1 MTARRVLTGA
11 ATALAVA
18 AAVFALWGVLA
29 WVSAA
34 GDGDLATAAARDDA
48 LRAGREHVARLTT
61 MDHSD
66 VEAGLRSWL
75 EVTTGPLRSE
85 LEDTDPATLHAVER
99 AGTVATGAVLAAGL
113 SEFNADHGTA
123 TLLATVEIT
132 TVAGDTEPVHVR
144 HRYRAQLLHTDDGW
158 KVAAFEPMPAG
169 GAS

>member
-18 AAVFALWGVLA
+18 AAVFALWGSWPGCPPPVTGT
-29 WVSAA
+29 WPQRPH
-34 GDGDLATAAARDDA
+34 RDDA

-85 LEDTDPATLHAVER
+85 LEDTDPATPPWNGRARWRPER
-99 AGTVATGAVLAAGL
+99 CWRPVSASSTPTTARHAAG
-113 SEFNADHGTA
+113 HGG
-123 TLLATVEIT
+123 VT

-144 HRYRAQLLHTDDGW
+144 HRYRAQLRHTDDGW